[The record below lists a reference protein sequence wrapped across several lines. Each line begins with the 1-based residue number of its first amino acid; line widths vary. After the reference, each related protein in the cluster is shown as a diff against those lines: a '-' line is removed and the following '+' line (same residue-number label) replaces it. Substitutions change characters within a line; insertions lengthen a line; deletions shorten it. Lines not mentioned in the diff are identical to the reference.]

1 MTLLF
6 AALPYRRSEPSTP
19 AVLLML
25 VARALLFF
33 TLNLGLVLVV
43 VLVSRGAMRIRRL
56 LRGER
61 AVEDAVSAENGE
73 GGEFANGSIAIRTG
87 GVECGHVWRRAAT
100 RTLRRDTVH
109 AFRPASP
116 GSRSLTSK
124 RSCRLR
130 HLFRRPGTLHLY
142 EALCPAD
149 SDKLIT
155 EYGTTSR
162 GAKPDS
168 SGHSIHVHA
177 CAFKV
182 VT

>member
-1 MTLLF
+1 M
-6 AALPYRRSEPSTP
+6 
-19 AVLLML
+19 LML

-87 GVECGHVWRRAAT
+87 GVECGHVWCRAAT

-116 GSRSLTSK
+116 GFRSLTSK
-124 RSCRLR
+124 RSCHLR

-142 EALCPAD
+142 EVLCPAN
-149 SDKLIT
+149 SDKLFD
-155 EYGTTSR
+155 GRGNTSR
-162 GAKPDS
+162 GAKPDR
-168 SGHSIHVHA
+168 SGHPIHVPA
-177 CAFKV
+177 SAFNV